1 MGRTTFDCVDAV
13 GRKASGRGKRRKT
26 DFFGVC
32 WVVISAICAPGD
44 DNLAGTVIGRFMLRQ
59 GREGVRVVDGVLRN
73 VVVVLGVAGGVKSF
87 PLT

>member
-1 MGRTTFDCVDAV
+1 MRGTVFVCVGADD
-13 GRKASGRGKRRKT
+13 RKASGRGKRRKT

-44 DNLAGTVIGRFMLRQ
+44 DCLAGTVIGRLMLRQ
-59 GREGVRVVDGVLRN
+59 GREGVRVVVGVLRK
-73 VVVVLGVAGGVKSF
+73 VVVLGVAGGVKSF